1 MSPVL
6 PLLTEMRGRL
16 AMYLGAS
23 SLVRLAAFLRGY
35 DLAAE
40 RFGGSRDP
48 FLSEFRDWIHERFGS
63 SQHSWE
69 ETILLQSANDAEAVQ
84 RFWELLDEF
93 NQYQQREDER
103 FKFSDANGT
112 TNPPAGSRISAPS
125 SEPNHEH
132 TADG

>member
-6 PLLTEMRGRL
+6 SLLNEMRGRM

-35 DLAAE
+35 DLAVE
-40 RFGGSRDP
+40 RFGGTRDP
-48 FLSEFRDWIHERFGS
+48 FLTAFRDWIHERIGS

-69 ETILLQSANDAEAVQ
+69 ETILLQSANDTDAVK

-93 NQYQQREDER
+93 LHSQHREAATLSER
-103 FKFSDANGT
+103 
-112 TNPPAGSRISAPS
+112 S
-125 SEPNHEH
+125 SEAKLGSE
-132 TADG
+132 